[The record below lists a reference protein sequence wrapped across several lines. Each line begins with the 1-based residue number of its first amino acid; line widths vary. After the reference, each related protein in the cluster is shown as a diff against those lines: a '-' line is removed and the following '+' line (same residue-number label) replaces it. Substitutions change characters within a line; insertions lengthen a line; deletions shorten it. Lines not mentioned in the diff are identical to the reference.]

1 MSAYGSP
8 IDRIRGQA
16 SQLFKAGR
24 LEEAGNAYRNILE
37 MSPSDFDA
45 IHHLGMVAIM
55 TGRLEEARR
64 LLQAALDL
72 SPNNPEVWLHYG
84 MSLQH
89 QGRADEAV
97 TAYEH
102 ALNLKPDYSDAM
114 FCLGVTEKNAGR
126 RDKALIAFNHFIALR
141 GSEYPAL
148 LHRGDLLRDQGDLGG
163 AMADYESAL
172 TINPDYFDGW
182 MHRGVLLGEQG
193 RLQEALDCYDHAVR
207 IAPERG
213 DAWYNRGITLE
224 SLNRV
229 EEALDAYEKAVQF
242 APDFPDAWNN
252 RGAMLRKLAREDEA
266 LASFDRAL
274 KIDPAHPQ
282 ALSNRGA
289 ILTDQ
294 RRFDEALAN
303 YDQALTAAP
312 DAQSWYNRGV
322 TLRGLGRG
330 QEALAA
336 YDQAVALKPDFAD
349 AWNNRGVVLRDAGR
363 TDEAMDSFRRALGI
377 DPRHADSLANH
388 GAALQAAR
396 RFEDAGRE
404 FRRLELVSPEHP
416 YLLSGL
422 LMSAIA
428 LCDWQTLEDIEE
440 RLKSEV
446 INGKAVVPPLPL
458 MGAFDDPALHQAA
471 AKHYLA
477 DLLGHAQAA
486 PAPKPAAHD
495 RIRLAYVSNDFYA
508 HATARLMADLLE
520 RHDRSKF
527 EVIAISFGPDEQSD
541 VRDRLLKSFDQFHD
555 VRGMSDLEA
564 AELMRRLE
572 IDIAIDLK
580 GYTGGAR
587 PGIFAQGPAPVTVNY
602 LGYPGTTGADFMQ
615 YVLADPVSLPTDN
628 QAFYSEKIVHL
639 PATYQPNDPKRV
651 IGAVPS
657 REEAGLPADGFVFCC
672 FNNHWK
678 ITQPVFQSW
687 MRILKAVPDS
697 VLWLLSDSAD
707 AGLARAA
714 EGEGID
720 PKRLIFAPRMAH
732 AQHLGRLSLADLVLD
747 TMPYNAHTTAS
758 DALWCGVPVLTVAG
772 QSFAARV
779 AASLN
784 TAIGLPELIAKN
796 LSAYEDGAVAI
807 AKDPKKLK
815 ALKAKLAKNRGAKPL
830 FDAPAFCQAIE
841 TAYCRI
847 MEAARRGNAPISFAL
862 SPD

>member
-8 IDRIRGQA
+8 LDRIREHA
-16 SQLFKAGR
+16 SQLFKGGR
-24 LEEAGNAYRNILE
+24 LEEAANAYRNILE

-45 IHHLGMVAIM
+45 VHHLGLIAIM

-72 SPNNPEVWLHYG
+72 SPANPEVWLHYG

-102 ALNLKPDYSDAM
+102 ALNLKPDYYDAV
-114 FCLGVTEKNAGR
+114 FCLGVTQKNAGR
-126 RDKALIAFNHFIALR
+126 FDKALVAFNHFIAMR

-148 LHRGDLLRDQGDLGG
+148 LLRGDLLRDTGDLVG
-163 AMADYESAL
+163 ALADYESAL
-172 TINPDYFDGW
+172 TVNPDYFDGW
-182 MHRGVLLGEQG
+182 MHRGVLLGDQG
-193 RLQEALDCYDHAVR
+193 QNQDALECYDKAAA

-213 DAWYNRGITLE
+213 DVWYNRGIALEGLNRADEALE
-224 SLNRV
+224 S
-229 EEALDAYEKAVQF
+229 YEKAVQLT
-242 APDFPDAWNN
+242 PGFPDAWNN
-252 RGAMLRKLAREDEA
+252 RGALLRKLSREDDA

-274 KIDPAHPQ
+274 QVDPSHAQ

-294 RRFDEALAN
+294 RRFDEALAS

-330 QEALAA
+330 SEALAA
-336 YDQAVALKPDFAD
+336 YDQAVALNPDSAD
-349 AWNNRGVVLRDAGR
+349 AWNNRGVVLRDSGR
-363 TDEAMDSFRRALGI
+363 LDEAMDSFRRALSV

-388 GAALQAAR
+388 GAGLQAAK
-396 RFEDAGRE
+396 RFEDAARE
-404 FRRLELVSPEHP
+404 FRRLELVAPEHS

-422 LMSAIA
+422 LVSAQS

-446 INGKAVVPPLPL
+446 INGKAIVPPLPL

-471 AKHYLA
+471 ARHHLA
-477 DLLGHAQAA
+477 EAVGGTPAAQ
-486 PAPKPAAHD
+486 APKPGAHD
-495 RIRLAYVSNDFYA
+495 RIRLGYVSNDFYA
-508 HATARLMADLLE
+508 HATARLMADLFE
-520 RHDRSKF
+520 RHDRKKF
-527 EVIAISFGPDEQSD
+527 EVIAISFGPDEAGD
-541 VRDRLLKSFDQFHD
+541 MRDRLLKSFDQFHD
-555 VRGMSDLEA
+555 VRGMSDAEA

-587 PGIFAQGPAPVTVNY
+587 PGIFAQGAAPATVNY
-602 LGYPGTTGADFMQ
+602 LGYPGTIGGDFMN
-615 YVLADPVSLPTDN
+615 YVLADAQVLPMDQ
-628 QAFYSEKIVHL
+628 QAFYAEQIVHL
-639 PATYQPNDPKRV
+639 PGSYQPNDPKRA
-651 IGAVPS
+651 IGTPPS
-657 REEAGLPADGFVFCC
+657 RTEAGLPAAGFVFCC

-678 ITQPVFQSW
+678 ITKPVFESW
-687 MRILKAVPDS
+687 TRILKAVPDS

-707 AGLARAA
+707 ANLVRAA
-714 EGEGID
+714 EAEGID
-720 PKRLIFAPRMAH
+720 PSRLIFAPRLPH
-732 AQHLGRLSLADLVLD
+732 ADHLGRLSLADLMLD
-747 TMPYNAHTTAS
+747 TLPYNAHTTAS

-784 TAIGLPELIAKN
+784 TAIGLSELIAKG
-796 LSAYEDGAVAI
+796 LPAYEKGAVAI

-815 ALKAKLAKNRGAKPL
+815 ALKTKLAKNRGSKPL
-830 FDAPAFCQAIE
+830 FDAPAFATAIE
-841 TAYCRI
+841 AAYSRI
-847 MEAARRGNAPISFAL
+847 METARRGDAPNSFAL